1 MSITQQHTLVG
12 GGNIS
17 SNKVRS
23 SNLELYRIIC
33 MFMILTHHFVYS
45 SPLSG
50 CISSDYTSINALFL
64 SAIGLW
70 GKTGIN
76 CFMMITGYFM
86 CKSTI
91 TLRKFLKLILEVYF
105 YQFAIFAILY
115 ALGYESFTPMRL
127 IQLIMPVWGFEINFV
142 SCFIGFWLTIPFL
155 NILIKNMN
163 QFQHKMLIVL
173 LLTMYTL
180 LGSIP
185 GFKVAMNYVSWF
197 AVIYF
202 VASYIR
208 LYPSPL
214 FQRKSLWGFATLVSI
229 VFACL
234 SILLLQY
241 KAGAGPFLVSDSN
254 KILAVVLAVCSFLYF
269 KNLEIPY
276 SKAINIIGAST
287 FGILLI
293 HANSSAMR
301 QFLWIDICHCD
312 TLFALPTFD
321 MICRVLF
328 LTFSVYS
335 VCSIIDIIRIKTV
348 EPPML
353 NITERGC
360 LSIYNK
366 FKKK

>member
-1 MSITQQHTLVG
+1 MSITQQHNLVWG
-12 GGNIS
+12 GKIL

-50 CISSDYTSINALFL
+50 CISSDSTSLNALFL
-64 SAIGLW
+64 GVIGLW

-105 YQFAIFAILY
+105 YRLVIYAILFVF
-115 ALGYESFTPMRL
+115 GYETASPMRL
-127 IQLIMPVWGFEINFV
+127 IQLIMPVWGFEVNFV

-208 LYPSPL
+208 LYPSSL
-214 FQRKSLWGFATLVSI
+214 FQRKSLWGFATLCSFI
-229 VFACL
+229 LACL
-234 SILLLQY
+234 CILLLQY
-241 KAGAGPFLVSDSN
+241 NAGLGPFLVSDSN
-254 KILAVVLAVCSFLYF
+254 KILAVVVAVCSFLYF

-276 SKAINIIGAST
+276 SKTINVIGAST

-293 HANSSAMR
+293 HTNSSAMR

-321 MICRVLF
+321 LVCRVLF
-328 LTFSVYS
+328 LILSVYII
-335 VCSIIDIIRIKTV
+335 CSIIDIIRIKTV
-348 EPPML
+348 EIPLL

-366 FKKK
+366 IKKK